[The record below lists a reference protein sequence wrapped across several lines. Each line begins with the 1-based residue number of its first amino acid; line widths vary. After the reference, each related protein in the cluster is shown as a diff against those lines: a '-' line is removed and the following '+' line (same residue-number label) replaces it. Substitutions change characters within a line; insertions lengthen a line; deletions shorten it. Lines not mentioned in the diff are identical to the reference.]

1 MQAAELKIHVVK
13 EIAELSD
20 EQFMRVYNDLIR
32 LLHPSDRKPQF
43 GSAKGLVTFMAA
55 DFDEPLD
62 DFNEYMP

>member
-32 LLHPSDRKPQF
+32 LLHPSERKPRF
-43 GSAKGLVTFMAA
+43 GSARGLVTFMAD
-55 DFDEPLD
+55 DFDAPLD

>member
-20 EQFMRVYNDLIR
+20 EQFMRVYNDLIQ
-32 LLHPSDRKPQF
+32 LLHGSERKPRF
-43 GSAKGLVTFMAA
+43 GSAKGFVKFMSP
-55 DFDEPLD
+55 DFDVPLD